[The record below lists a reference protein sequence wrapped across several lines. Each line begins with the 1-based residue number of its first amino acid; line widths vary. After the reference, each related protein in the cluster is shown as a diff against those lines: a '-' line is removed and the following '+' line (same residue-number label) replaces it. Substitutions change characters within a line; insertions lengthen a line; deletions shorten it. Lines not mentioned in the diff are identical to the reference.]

1 MSDGLL
7 SADQQRLI
15 PIHDFV
21 FRDFERSRILRIR
34 DMLDA
39 NPLFFSLAYLA
50 VVFFWTTMMS
60 YSAAKL
66 GDPSPA
72 LNLTP
77 HISHFMLIIG
87 ILLYPKRLLWVPIAA
102 FSLVYLIP
110 FLLPASATGLTWL
123 QIPAM
128 TPGIIALKF
137 TCVLMSGAIVGFFA
151 RFLCAR
157 IEDRISPYVADLLT
171 VLGVF
176 AAFLALSAVQ
186 LTLDWQFAQTLPLPE
201 QLELGFSADFIHLG
215 IERILR
221 GGAVVSGFLLAILEI
236 SNRSDLKRGILLS
249 PIFPLLALLQSNGFE
264 LYATLDATILSLFL
278 AVILPVPIAIGTCII
293 GVPMYSALT
302 GNFVK
307 SNYLHDPAADMLEHY
322 TIAIM
327 LLTVLVPTLRAYIQ
341 HDLRHRMATL
351 RRLSMVRDF
360 ADTGLLSFN
369 LEHHRFR
376 ADASTQRIF
385 TLPAE
390 GSADSFINLFE
401 GEDRTK
407 VAQTLQPNR
416 RGSVTLL
423 LKRRFAVIEGAEQVL
438 RLYLWYETAP
448 SGEQVAYGL
457 ALDVTAD
464 HDQERALQ
472 DTLGELSSR
481 QERQRQLFSIIS
493 HELRTPAS
501 VISMLVHDIEQGHL
515 KDSTLRQLRDATD
528 QLMSTLADMRQTVN
542 PTQNLPITKVS
553 FAPAELAE
561 SIRNMFEPQARE
573 HGMQIRLNL
582 CDSARLLR
590 SNDQMRIRQALT
602 NLVRNAIVHSKGTQI
617 ILSYSMI
624 EQPEP
629 SSVWTV
635 QDDGIGIAPQDV
647 SRLFEPFERGLQDP
661 RSHADGSGLG
671 LFIAKSSIEALG
683 GSLTFFA
690 PEHGGAG
697 YRLQLPDP
705 IVSQTVQKPVAVPQ
719 DPATTKF
726 PDLYV
731 LLAEDN
737 QLVAEVTSALLS
749 KIVGRIE
756 VAGNGRLALE
766 MVRADPPDVLITDL
780 FMPEIDGD
788 ELVRNIRALGMTLP
802 IIGATAA
809 VVGDDVERFRAAG
822 ADLVM
827 SKPLNFTELRQMLS
841 KAKPNS
847 ALQARP
853 LKRSNTQAI

>member
-1 MSDGLL
+1 MSGGLTTT
-7 SADQQRLI
+7 DQQRLI

-21 FRDFERSRILRIR
+21 FRDFERSRIMRIR
-34 DMLDA
+34 DMLA
-39 NPLFFSLAYLA
+39 EKPVFFSMAYLA
-50 VVFFWTTMMS
+50 VVFFWTAMMS

-77 HISHFMLIIG
+77 HIAHFTMIIG
-87 ILLYPKRLLWVPIAA
+87 ILLYPKRLLWVPVVA
-102 FSLVYLIP
+102 FALVYLIP
-110 FLLPASATGLTWL
+110 FSIPASDNNLNWF
-123 QIPAM
+123 QIAAM
-128 TPGIIALKF
+128 TPQIIALKF
-137 TCVLMSGAIVGFFA
+137 LSILIAGALVGFSA
-151 RFLCAR
+151 RLFCTL

-176 AAFLALSAVQ
+176 AAFLVSSFVQ
-186 LTLDWQFAQTLPLPE
+186 LALDWQFAQHLSPQA
-201 QLELGFSADFIHLG
+201 QLDLGFCADFLHLG
-215 IERILR
+215 TERILR

-236 SNRSDLKRGILLS
+236 SSRAALRRAIFLS
-249 PIFPLLALLQSNGFE
+249 PVFPLLALLQSNGFA
-264 LYATLDATILSLFL
+264 LYAPLDAAILSLL
-278 AVILPVPIAIGTCII
+278 MVVVLPVPLAIGSCIV

-307 SNYLHDPAADMLEHY
+307 STHLHDASADMLEHY
-322 TIAIM
+322 SIMIM

-341 HDLRHRMATL
+341 HDLRHRMASL

-369 LEHHRFR
+369 LDHHRFR

-390 GSADSFINLFE
+390 GNANLFIDLFE
-401 GEDRTK
+401 GEHRKNIANALKT
-407 VAQTLQPNR
+407 NR
-416 RGSVTLL
+416 CGSVTLL
-423 LKRRFAVIEGAEQVL
+423 LSRKSATSDGGDQVL
-438 RLYLWYETAP
+438 RIYLWYETAP

-457 ALDVTAD
+457 ALDVSAE

-472 DTLGELSSR
+472 ETLGELSSR

-501 VISMLVHDIEQGHL
+501 VISMLVHDIEHGNL
-515 KDSTLRQLRDATD
+515 KESSLRQLRDATG

-542 PTQNLPITKVS
+542 PTQNLPITKVN

-561 SIRNMFEPQARE
+561 SIRNMFEPQAQE

-590 SNDQMRIRQALT
+590 NNDQMRIRQALT
-602 NLVRNAIVHSKGTQI
+602 NLVRNAIIHSKGTQI
-617 ILSYSMI
+617 IIGFGMTEGP
-624 EQPEP
+624 EQT
-629 SSVWTV
+629 SVWTV

-647 SRLFEPFERGLQDP
+647 TRLFQPFERGLQDP
-661 RSHADGSGLG
+661 RSQADGSGLG
-671 LFIAKSSIEALG
+671 LFIAKSSAEALG
-683 GSLTFFA
+683 GSLTYFA
-690 PEHGGAG
+690 PTEGGAG
-697 YRLQLPDP
+697 YRMQLPDP
-705 IVSQTVQKPVAVPQ
+705 IVLQTLQKQSVAPK
-719 DPATTKF
+719 DNSAARF
-726 PDLYV
+726 PELYV

-737 QLVAEVTSALLS
+737 QLVAEVTSALLA
-749 KIVGRIE
+749 KFVGRIE

-766 MVRADPPDVLITDL
+766 MMCADPPDVLITDL

-788 ELVRNIRALGMTLP
+788 DLVRQIRGLGMTLP
-802 IIGATAA
+802 IVGATAA

-827 SKPLNFTELRQMLS
+827 SKPLDFKELRNILS
-841 KAKPNS
+841 KIVPKS
-847 ALQARP
+847 ASVKTAGNR
-853 LKRSNTQAI
+853 